1 MTEVHSRGSIAIC
14 SQRIATLGGHVKKLV
29 VLGAG
34 AFAVVG
40 AALLTPA
47 VADSDPGGASALNV
61 VGEPYGRA
69 VGILKSQGVKPSFGG
84 SVGSDLP
91 QAACIVDQ
99 QKVTSQGRMILMLNC
114 TQKAADDATASQ
126 PARGGAPGAAP
137 GAPAPGAGQ
146 GTYGGPIGVP
156 VPVG

>member
-1 MTEVHSRGSIAIC
+1 M
-14 SQRIATLGGHVKKLV
+14 KKLV

-34 AFAVVG
+34 TFAIVG
-40 AALLTPA
+40 ATLLSPA
-47 VADSDPGGASALNV
+47 VAQSDPGSTSAVNV

-69 VGILKSQGVKPSFGG
+69 VSILKSQGVKPSFGG

-91 QAACIVDQ
+91 QAACIVDS
-99 QKVTSQGRMILMLNC
+99 QKITNQGRMILNLNC

-126 PARGGAPGAAP
+126 PAARTAP

>member
-1 MTEVHSRGSIAIC
+1 
-14 SQRIATLGGHVKKLV
+14 VKKLV

-34 AFAVVG
+34 TFAIVG
-40 AALLTPA
+40 ATLLSPA
-47 VADSDPGGASALNV
+47 VAQSDPGSASGLNV

-69 VGILKSQGVKPSFGG
+69 VSILKSQGVKPSFGG

-91 QAACIVDQ
+91 QAACIVDS
-99 QKVTSQGRMILMLNC
+99 QKITNQGRMILNLNC

-126 PARGGAPGAAP
+126 PAARTAP

>member
-1 MTEVHSRGSIAIC
+1 M
-14 SQRIATLGGHVKKLV
+14 KKLV

-34 AFAVVG
+34 TFAVVG
-40 AALLTPA
+40 AALLSPA
-47 VADSDPGGASALNV
+47 VAYSDPGTSSLNV

-91 QAACIVDQ
+91 QAACIVDS

-126 PARGGAPGAAP
+126 PAAQTAPGAAP
-137 GAPAPGAGQ
+137 GAPGAATPGQ
-146 GTYGGPIGVP
+146 GTYGHTIGQPI
-156 VPVG
+156 PVG

>member
-1 MTEVHSRGSIAIC
+1 
-14 SQRIATLGGHVKKLV
+14 VKKLV
-29 VLGAG
+29 VLGAVT
-34 AFAVVG
+34 FAVIG
-40 AALLTPA
+40 ATLLSPA
-47 VADSDPGGASALNV
+47 VAYSDPGSASGLNV

-69 VGILKSQGVKPSFGG
+69 VSILKSQGVKPSFGG

-91 QAACIVDQ
+91 QAACIVDS
-99 QKVTSQGRMILMLNC
+99 QKITNQGRMILNLNC

-126 PARGGAPGAAP
+126 PAARTAP

>member
-1 MTEVHSRGSIAIC
+1 M
-14 SQRIATLGGHVKKLV
+14 KNLV

-34 AFAVVG
+34 TFAVVG
-40 AALLTPA
+40 AALLAPA
-47 VADSDPGGASALNV
+47 VADADPGSASGLNV

-69 VGILKSQGVKPSFGG
+69 VSILKSQGVKPSFGG

-91 QAACIVDQ
+91 QAACIVDS
-99 QKVTSQGRMILMLNC
+99 QKITNQGRMILNLNC

-126 PARGGAPGAAP
+126 PAARTTAPGPGGAPGAP
-137 GAPAPGAGQ
+137 GGPVPGQ

>member
-1 MTEVHSRGSIAIC
+1 M
-14 SQRIATLGGHVKKLV
+14 KKLV

-34 AFAVVG
+34 TFAVVG
-40 AALLTPA
+40 AALLSPG
-47 VADSDPGGASALNV
+47 VAYSDPGSSSGLNV

-69 VGILKSQGVKPSFGG
+69 VSILKSQGVKPSFGG

-91 QAACIVDQ
+91 QAACIVDS
-99 QKVTSQGRMILMLNC
+99 QKITNQGRMILNLNC

-126 PARGGAPGAAP
+126 PAARTAP

-146 GTYGGPIGVP
+146 GTYGTPIGVP
-156 VPVG
+156 VAVG